1 MTAVQDFPIPQ
12 GDDMDVTF
20 ALDPT
25 DNISLANGPDIVFQ
39 VLESEFGVVVP
50 LLPPLISK
58 DTHGG
63 GVAVLDPPSLG
74 YVVHLQ
80 AADIAPLP
88 PGNYYHQSVIF
99 DANGQRATV
108 CQGSMC
114 VTQSLPP

>member
-20 ALDPT
+20 ALDST
-25 DNISLANGPDIVFQ
+25 DNISLANGPNIIFE

-50 LLPPLISK
+50 GLPPLIVK
-58 DTHGG
+58 DVHGG
-63 GVAVLDPPSLG
+63 GVDVLPTTLQ
-74 YVVHLQ
+74 YVVHLH

-88 PGNYYHQSVIF
+88 PGNYYHQSVVF
-99 DANGQRATV
+99 DANSQRATV

-114 VTQSLPP
+114 VTLSLPP